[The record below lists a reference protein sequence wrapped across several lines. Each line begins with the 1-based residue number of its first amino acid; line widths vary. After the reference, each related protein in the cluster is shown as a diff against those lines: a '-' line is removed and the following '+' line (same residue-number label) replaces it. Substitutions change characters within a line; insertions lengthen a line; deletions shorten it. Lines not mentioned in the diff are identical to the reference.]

1 MSRLLV
7 VLLAGAFALPAFAVT
22 PFVIRDIRI
31 EGIARTEPGTV
42 FSYLPVRVGDIF
54 DDDKGSE
61 LIRSLYATGFFKDVR
76 VESQGDVVVVIVQ
89 ERPAI
94 AEVNFSGNKEFETDN
109 LRKALREIGIA
120 EARIYDKALI
130 DRAEQELK
138 QQYLSRGKYG
148 LKVTTTVTPV
158 ERNRVNVTFAVDEGE
173 VARIKEIR
181 TIGNKV
187 FSEHELL
194 NQFTLRTP
202 GWFTWFSKN
211 DQYSKQKLGGDLESL
226 RSFYLNRGYLEFAVE
241 STQVSI
247 SPDRQ
252 DIFVTIAI
260 SEGEKYSISDIKFS
274 GELLGQEE
282 QLRKLLRL
290 KQGYT
295 FSGELMTES
304 VKAMT
309 ERFGNLGFAFAN
321 INPVPNVDRDKR
333 EVAFN
338 IAVDAGRRAYVRRVN
353 VVGNTRTRDEVIRR
367 EARQFESAWY
377 DADKIRLSRDRIDRL
392 GYFQEVSVDTAPVPG
407 TADQVDVTYSVKE
420 KATGQFT
427 IGAGYNQ
434 TDKLVLSGSI
444 SQANVFGS
452 GKTLGFE
459 VNTSRSSR
467 TFSVSTLDP
476 YYTVDGV
483 SRSIDLYLRTSN
495 QGSIGL
501 AAVDT
506 DTRGGS
512 VRYGIP
518 FTETDTVFFGFG
530 GERTGITL
538 LEDSPQRYVQYVRDF
553 GSNATSYFGTI
564 GWGKD
569 SRDNAIAPS
578 RGRYQLFNTIVS
590 PAGDIRYYRAEYTHQ
605 YFWPVTRD
613 LTLAFNGQAGYGAS
627 IGERPYPFFKNFYAG
642 GIGSV
647 RAFEGGSLGPREIL
661 SDGSIGDPIGGT
673 KRLIGN
679 FELQL
684 PLPGQGKDRT
694 ARMFA
699 FVDGG
704 YVWGDEQQVRLKDI
718 RYSAGIGLSW
728 LSPVGP
734 LKLSFGKP
742 LKSQPSDRVERFQFQ
757 IGTGF

>member
-1 MSRLLV
+1 MSRLLIG
-7 VLLAGAFALPAFAVT
+7 LLASVLALPAFSVT
-22 PFVIRDIRI
+22 PFVVRDIRI
-31 EGIARTEPGTV
+31 EGVARTEPGTV
-42 FSYLPVRVGDIF
+42 FSYLPIRVGDTF
-54 DDDKGSE
+54 DDEKGSE
-61 LIRSLYATGFFKDVR
+61 LIRALYGTGFFKDVR
-76 VESQGDVVVVIVQ
+76 VEAQGDVVVVIVE

-148 LKVTTTVTPV
+148 LRVTTTVTPI

-173 VARIKEIR
+173 VARIKEISI
-181 TIGNKV
+181 IGNKA
-187 FSEHELL
+187 FSEKELL
-194 NQFTLRTP
+194 GQFTLRTP
-202 GWFTWFSKN
+202 GWFTWFNKN

-226 RSFYLNRGYLEFAVE
+226 RSFYLNRGYLEFNVE

-252 DIFVTIAI
+252 DIFVTIAV
-260 SEGEKYSISDIKFS
+260 SEGEKYAVSDIKFS
-274 GELLGQEE
+274 GDLLGQEDE
-282 QLRKLLRL
+282 LRKLMRL
-290 KQGYT
+290 KSGDT
-295 FSGELMTES
+295 FSGERMTES

-309 ERFGNLGFAFAN
+309 DRFGTLGFAFAS
-321 INPVPNVDRDKR
+321 INPVPAVDREKQQ
-333 EVAFN
+333 VAFN
-338 IAVDAGRRAYVRRVN
+338 ITIDSGKRAYVRRVN
-353 VVGNTRTRDEVIRR
+353 VVGNARTRDEVVRR
-367 EARQFESAWY
+367 EARQFESSWY
-377 DADKIRLSRDRIDRL
+377 DAEKIRISRDRIDRL
-392 GYFQEVSVDTAPVPG
+392 GYFEEVNVDTAPVPG
-407 TADQVDVTYSVKE
+407 TADQVDVTYNVKE

-427 IGAGYNQ
+427 IGAGYNS
-434 TDKLVLSGSI
+434 TEKLVLSGSI

-452 GKTLGFE
+452 GKTLGLE
-459 VNTSRSSR
+459 VNTSKSNR
-467 TFSVSTLDP
+467 TFSVSTIDP

-483 SRSIDLYLRTSN
+483 SRSVDLYLRTSK
-495 QGSIGL
+495 QGSLGL

-512 VRYGIP
+512 VRFGIP
-518 FTETDTVFFGFG
+518 FTETDTVFFGVG
-530 GERTGITL
+530 AERTGLTL
-538 LEDSPQRYVQYVRDF
+538 LSNSPLRYQQYVADF
-553 GSNATSYFGTI
+553 GDKSTSVFGTI

-578 RGRYQLFNTIVS
+578 RGRYQLFNAVVS
-590 PAGDIRYYRAEYTHQ
+590 PAGDLRYYRAEYTHQ

-613 LTLAFNGQAGYGAS
+613 LTLAFNGQAGYGGAF
-627 IGERPYPFFKNFYAG
+627 GGRPYPFFKNFYAG

-647 RAFEGGSLGPREIL
+647 RAFEGGSLGPREIF
-661 SDGSIGDPIGGT
+661 SNGVVGDPIGGT

-704 YVWGDEQQVRLKDI
+704 YVWGDDQKLKFGDI
-718 RYSAGIGLSW
+718 RYSAGVGISW

-742 LKSQPSDRVERFQFQ
+742 LKSQPGDRVERFQFQ

>member
-1 MSRLLV
+1 MA
-7 VLLAGAFALPAFAVT
+7 LLAGVFSLPAFAIT

-31 EGIARTEPGTV
+31 EGVARTEPGTV
-42 FSYLPVRVGDIF
+42 FSYLPVRVGDTF

-76 VESQGDVVVVIVQ
+76 VEAQGDVVVVIVE

-181 TIGNKV
+181 IIGNKA
-187 FSEHELL
+187 FSERELL

-202 GWFTWFSKN
+202 GWFTWFTKN
-211 DQYSKQKLGGDLESL
+211 DQYSKQKLGGDLEAL
-226 RSFYLNRGYLEFAVE
+226 RSYYLNRGYLEFTIE

-252 DIFVTIAI
+252 DIFVTLAV
-260 SEGEKYSISDIKFS
+260 SEGERYTVSDIKFS

-282 QLRKLLRL
+282 ELRKLLRL
-290 KQGYT
+290 KPGDT
-295 FSGELMTES
+295 FSGESMTES

-309 ERFGNLGFAFAN
+309 DRYGTLGFAFASV
-321 INPVPNVDRDKR
+321 NPIPAVDREKR
-333 EVAFN
+333 QVAFN
-338 IAVDAGRRAYVRRVN
+338 ITVDSGKRAYVRRVN
-353 VVGNTRTRDEVIRR
+353 VVGNTRTRDEVVRR

-377 DADKIRLSRDRIDRL
+377 DAEKIRISRDRIDRL
-392 GYFQEVSVDTAPVPG
+392 GYFQEVNVDTSPVPG
-407 TADQVDVTYSVKE
+407 TADQVDVTYNVKE

-427 IGAGYNQ
+427 IGAGYNS
-434 TDKLVLSGSI
+434 TEKLVLSGSI

-459 VNTSRSSR
+459 VNTSKSSR
-467 TFSVSTLDP
+467 TFSVSTIDP

-483 SRSIDLYLRTSN
+483 SRAIDVYLRTSK
-495 QGSIGL
+495 QGSLGL

-512 VRYGIP
+512 VRFGIP
-518 FTETDTVFFGFG
+518 FTETDTVFFGLG
-530 GERTGITL
+530 AERTGITL
-538 LEDSPQRYVQYVRDF
+538 LENSPTRYVQYVRDF
-553 GSNATSYFGTI
+553 GDQSTSIFGTI

-569 SRDNAIAPS
+569 SRDNALAPT
-578 RGRYQLFNTIVS
+578 RGRYQLFNTVIS
-590 PAGDIRYYRAEYTHQ
+590 PAGDLRYYRAEYTHQ

-613 LTLAFNGQAGYGAS
+613 LTFAFNGQAGYGGAF
-627 IGERPYPFFKNFYAG
+627 GGRPYPFFKNFYAG

-647 RAFEGGSLGPREIL
+647 RAFEGGSLGPREIF
-661 SDGSIGDPIGGT
+661 SNGTIGDPIGGT

-679 FELQL
+679 FEAQL
-684 PLPGQGKDRT
+684 PLPGQGRDRT
-694 ARMFA
+694 ARMFV

-704 YVWGDEQQVRLKDI
+704 YVWGSDEKVKFGDI
-718 RYSAGIGLSW
+718 RYSAGVGLSW

-742 LKSQPSDRVERFQFQ
+742 LKSQPGDRVERFQFQ

>member
-1 MSRLLV
+1 MSRLLMG
-7 VLLAGAFALPAFAVT
+7 LLAGVFALPAFAVT
-22 PFVIRDIRI
+22 PFVVKDIRI
-31 EGIARTEPGTV
+31 EGVARTEPGTV
-42 FSYLPVRVGDIF
+42 FSYLPIRVGDTF
-54 DDDKGSE
+54 DDEKGSE
-61 LIRSLYATGFFKDVR
+61 LIRALYGTGFFKDVR
-76 VESQGDVVVVIVQ
+76 VEAQGDIVVVIVE

-148 LKVTTTVTPV
+148 LKVTTTVTPI

-181 TIGNKV
+181 IIGNKA
-187 FSEHELL
+187 FSEKELL
-194 NQFTLRTP
+194 DQFTLRTP

-226 RSFYLNRGYLEFAVE
+226 RSFYLNRGYLEFNVE

-247 SPDRQ
+247 SPDRE
-252 DIFVTIAI
+252 DIFVTIAV
-260 SEGEKYSISDIKFS
+260 SEGEKYTVSDIKFS

-282 QLRKLLRL
+282 ELRKLMRL
-290 KQGYT
+290 KSGDT
-295 FSGELMTES
+295 FSGERMTES

-309 ERFGNLGFAFAN
+309 ERFGMLGFAFAS
-321 INPVPNVDRDKR
+321 INPVPLVDREKQQ
-333 EVAFN
+333 VAFN
-338 IAVDAGRRAYVRRVN
+338 VTVDSGKRAYVRRVN
-353 VVGNTRTRDEVIRR
+353 VVGNTRTRDEVVRR

-377 DADKIRLSRDRIDRL
+377 DAERIRISRDRIDRL
-392 GYFQEVSVDTAPVPG
+392 GYFQEVNVDTAPVPG
-407 TADQVDVTYSVKE
+407 TADQVDVTYTVKE

-427 IGAGYNQ
+427 IGAGYNS
-434 TDKLVLSGSI
+434 TEKLVLSGSI

-452 GKTLGFE
+452 GKTLGVE
-459 VNTSRSSR
+459 INTSKSNR
-467 TFSVSTLDP
+467 TLSLSTIDP

-483 SRSIDLYLRTSN
+483 SRSIDVYLRTST
-495 QGSIGL
+495 QGSLGL

-512 VRYGIP
+512 VRFGIP
-518 FTETDTVFFGFG
+518 FTETDTVFFGVG
-530 GERTGITL
+530 AERTGITL
-538 LEDSPQRYVQYVRDF
+538 LSNSPERYRQYVADF
-553 GSNATSYFGTI
+553 GDKSTSVFGTV

-569 SRDNAIAPS
+569 SRDNAIAPT
-578 RGRYQLFNTIVS
+578 RGRYQLFNAVVS
-590 PAGDIRYYRAEYTHQ
+590 PGGDLRYYRAEYTHQ

-613 LTLAFNGQAGYGAS
+613 LTLAFNGQAGYGGAF
-627 IGERPYPFFKNFYAG
+627 GGRPYPFFKNFYAG

-647 RAFEGGSLGPREIL
+647 RAFEGGSLGPREIFSNGL
-661 SDGSIGDPIGGT
+661 IGDPIGGT

-704 YVWGDEQQVRLKDI
+704 YVWGDGEKIKLGDV

-742 LKSQPSDRVERFQFQ
+742 LKSQPGDRVERFQFQ

>member
-1 MSRLLV
+1 MTSRLLAA
-7 VLLAGAFALPAFAVT
+7 LLASVFALPAAAVT

-31 EGIARTEPGTV
+31 EGVARTEPGTV
-42 FSYLPVRVGDIF
+42 FSYLPVRVGDTF
-54 DDDKGSE
+54 DDEKGSD

-76 VESQGDVVVVIVQ
+76 VEAQGDVVVVIVE

-148 LKVTTTVTPV
+148 LKVTTTVTPI
-158 ERNRVNVTFAVDEGE
+158 ERNRVNVTFAVDEGD
-173 VARIKEIR
+173 VARIREIR
-181 TIGNKV
+181 IIGNKA
-187 FSEHELL
+187 FSERELL
-194 NQFTLRTP
+194 GQFNLRTP
-202 GWFTWFSKN
+202 GWFTWFTKN

-226 RSFYLNRGYLEFAVE
+226 RSYYLNRGYLEFAIE

-252 DIFVTIAI
+252 DIFVTIAVT
-260 SEGEKYSISDIKFS
+260 EGEKYTISDIKFS
-274 GELLGQEE
+274 GELLGQEPE
-282 QLRKLLRL
+282 LRKLLRL
-290 KQGYT
+290 KPGDT
-295 FSGELMTES
+295 FNGELMTES

-309 ERFGNLGFAFAN
+309 DRFGTLGFAFAG
-321 INPVPNVDRDKR
+321 INPVPAVDREQR
-333 EVAFN
+333 QVAFN
-338 IAVDAGRRAYVRRVN
+338 ISVDAGKRAYVRRVN
-353 VVGNTRTRDEVIRR
+353 VVGNTRTRDEVVRR

-377 DADKIRLSRDRIDRL
+377 DAEKIRLSRDRIDRL
-392 GYFQEVSVDTAPVPG
+392 GYFEEVNVDTAPVPG
-407 TADQVDVTYSVKE
+407 TADQVDVTYNVKE

-427 IGAGYNQ
+427 IGAGYNS
-434 TDKLVLSGSI
+434 TEKLVLSGSI

-452 GKTLGFE
+452 GKTLGLE
-459 VNTSRSSR
+459 INTSKSSR
-467 TFSVSTLDP
+467 TFSVSTVDP

-483 SRSIDLYLRTSN
+483 SRSIDVYLRTSK
-495 QGSIGL
+495 QGSLGL
-501 AAVDT
+501 AEVDT

-512 VRYGIP
+512 MRFGIP
-518 FTETDTVFFGFG
+518 FTESDTVFFGFG
-530 GERTGITL
+530 AERTGITL
-538 LEDSPQRYVQYVRDF
+538 LTNSPSRYKQYVADF
-553 GSNATSYFGTI
+553 GDKPTSVFGTI

-569 SRDNAIAPS
+569 TRDNAIAPS
-578 RGRYQLFNTIVS
+578 RGRYQLLNAVAS
-590 PAGDIRYYRAEYTHQ
+590 PGGDIRYYRAEYTHQ
-605 YFWPVTRD
+605 YFWPVTRN
-613 LTLAFNGQAGYGAS
+613 LTMAFNGQAGWGGAF
-627 IGERPYPFFKNFYAG
+627 GGRPYPFFKNFYAG

-647 RAFEGGSLGPREIL
+647 RAFESGNLGPKDEL
-661 SDGSIGDPIGGT
+661 GNALGGT

-679 FELQL
+679 FELQM

-704 YVWGDEQQVRLKDI
+704 YVWGESEKVKLGDI
-718 RYSAGIGLSW
+718 RYSAGVGLSW

-742 LKSQPSDRVERFQFQ
+742 LKSQPGDKVERFQFQ

>member
-7 VLLAGAFALPAFAVT
+7 ALLAGVFSLPVFAVT

-31 EGIARTEPGTV
+31 EGVARTEPGTV
-42 FSYLPVRVGDIF
+42 FSYLPVRVGDTF
-54 DDDKGSE
+54 DDEKGSE

-76 VESQGDVVVVIVQ
+76 VEAQGDVVVVIVE

-173 VARIKEIR
+173 VARIREIR
-181 TIGNKV
+181 IIGNKA
-187 FSEHELL
+187 FSERELL
-194 NQFTLRTP
+194 SQFTLRTP
-202 GWFTWFSKN
+202 GWFTWFTKN

-226 RSFYLNRGYLEFAVE
+226 RSYYLNRGYLEFAIE

-252 DIFVTIAI
+252 DIFVTIAVT
-260 SEGEKYSISDIKFS
+260 EGEKYSVSDIKFS

-282 QLRKLLRL
+282 ELRRLLRL
-290 KQGYT
+290 KSGDT
-295 FSGELMTES
+295 FNGELMTES

-309 ERFGNLGFAFAN
+309 ERFGTLGFAFAS
-321 INPVPNVDRDKR
+321 INPIPAVNR
-333 EVAFN
+333 EQRQVAFN
-338 IAVDAGRRAYVRRVN
+338 ITVDAGRRAYVRRVN
-353 VVGNTRTRDEVIRR
+353 IVGNNRTRDEVIRR

-392 GYFQEVSVDTAPVPG
+392 GYFQEVNVDTAPVPG
-407 TADQVDVTYSVKE
+407 TADQVDVTYNVKE

-427 IGAGYNQ
+427 IGAGYNS
-434 TDKLVLSGSI
+434 TEKLVLSGSI

-459 VNTSRSSR
+459 VNTSQSSR
-467 TFSVSTLDP
+467 TFAVSTVDP

-483 SRSIDLYLRTSN
+483 SRSIDVYLRTSK
-495 QGSIGL
+495 QGSLGL
-501 AAVDT
+501 ASVDT

-512 VRYGIP
+512 LRFGIP
-518 FTETDTVFFGFG
+518 FTETDTVFFGVG
-530 GERTGITL
+530 AERTGITL
-538 LEDSPQRYVQYVRDF
+538 LPESPSRYVQYVRDF
-553 GSNATSYFGTI
+553 GDRATSVFGTI

-569 SRDNAIAPS
+569 SRDNAIAPT
-578 RGRYQLFNTIVS
+578 RGRYQLFNAVVS
-590 PAGDIRYYRAEYTHQ
+590 PAGDLRYYRAEYTHQ

-613 LTLAFNGQAGYGAS
+613 LTLAFNGQAGYGGAF
-627 IGERPYPFFKNFYAG
+627 GDRPYPFFKNFYAG

-647 RAFEGGSLGPREIL
+647 RAFEGGSLGPREIF
-661 SDGSIGDPIGGT
+661 SNGTIGDPIGGT

-704 YVWGDEQQVRLKDI
+704 YVWGDDEKVKFGDI

-742 LKSQPSDRVERFQFQ
+742 LKSKPGDRVERFQFQ